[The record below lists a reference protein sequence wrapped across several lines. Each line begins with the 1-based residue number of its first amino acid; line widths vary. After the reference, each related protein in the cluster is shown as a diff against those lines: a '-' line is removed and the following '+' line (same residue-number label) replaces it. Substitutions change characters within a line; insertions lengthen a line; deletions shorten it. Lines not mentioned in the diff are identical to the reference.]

1 MSAPEVSVVIPT
13 LNRWALVSHAVAGVL
28 AQEDVALELIVVDDG
43 SSDGTSER
51 LAALG
56 DPRLRVLRHERPMGV
71 ARARNDGLAA
81 AAGRWTAFLDD
92 DDYWAPRK
100 LREQVDAA
108 EAAGAA
114 LAYSAAVV
122 VDGGH
127 EPAGLDPAPPAEG
140 LAQDLMRHNSIPGG
154 CSNVIAPTALLHELG
169 GFDERLSMLADWD
182 LWIRLARSGPAARC
196 EQPHVAYLDH
206 GASMHVQ
213 QADLAPAELAYLAD
227 KHPDLVEESAT
238 PGSGAWFMLW
248 TAAGQYRA
256 GRRWRATAT
265 YLRTAV
271 RYRSEGA
278 LLRALAA
285 PFTDRYVR
293 RDAIEQSLRPL
304 GRPPAWLAAAT
315 PGAAPAAE
323 PPAWR
328 APAVL
333 AMAGWA
339 LAGVTGHV
347 RAGGALERR
356 LVGDLGMPPA
366 DAQVLLD
373 RARARLGGRAYAR
386 RALASVIAANAVAR
400 RLLPADVRRRAI
412 MPLAVSLLA
421 TQADGLAYV
430 GLLDVADEP
439 LETRGMLPR

>member
-56 DPRLRVLRHERPMGV
+56 EPRLRVLRHERPMGV
-71 ARARNDGLAA
+71 ARARNDGLATA
-81 AAGRWTAFLDD
+81 TGRWTAFLDD

-108 EAAGAA
+108 EAAGAT

-122 VDGGH
+122 VDGNH

-227 KHPDLVEESAT
+227 KHPELVEESAT

-256 GRRWRATAT
+256 GRRRWRA
-265 YLRTAV
+265 RT
-271 RYRSEGA
+271 
-278 LLRALAA
+278 
-285 PFTDRYVR
+285 
-293 RDAIEQSLRPL
+293 
-304 GRPPAWLAAAT
+304 
-315 PGAAPAAE
+315 
-323 PPAWR
+323 
-328 APAVL
+328 
-333 AMAGWA
+333 
-339 LAGVTGHV
+339 
-347 RAGGALERR
+347 
-356 LVGDLGMPPA
+356 
-366 DAQVLLD
+366 
-373 RARARLGGRAYAR
+373 
-386 RALASVIAANAVAR
+386 
-400 RLLPADVRRRAI
+400 
-412 MPLAVSLLA
+412 
-421 TQADGLAYV
+421 
-430 GLLDVADEP
+430 
-439 LETRGMLPR
+439 